1 MFSKIIVNSPWYY
14 FLISSAISL
23 GLAVWLYFRNKKN
36 TEASIPSLYL
46 MSVLRFLSLSLILLL
61 LLNIFFKQLST
72 ETENP
77 LVLIAVDNSSSMTAL
92 PDSDY
97 VKGDFLKELGL
108 LKSSLQDKFLVKQIL
123 FGSKSVSSE
132 ENPGFTEK
140 ETDIETLIRE
150 VENNYA
156 NQNIGA
162 LILVSDGI
170 VNKGV
175 NPLYS
180 ANKLKYPIYTV
191 ALGDTTEL
199 KDVAI
204 QKVNHNQIAYTGNNF
219 PVEVIVNAKKYL
231 GKELTLTLFENGIQK
246 AKQLISVNSTNFL
259 SASAFTLSASGV
271 GIIKYTAKVSCM
283 EDEKNCSNN
292 VQNFVVEVIDN
303 KEKVLLLAAYPHPD
317 ISAIKEAITISS
329 NYEMDYALA
338 SEFKKNVKGYSLVIL
353 HGYNSGMS
361 AILND
366 FKNNQ
371 VPFWIINPSTTENL
385 PGVKITASL
394 NKYNDTESYTDNTF
408 GLFSLSDAF
417 KKFSNDLPAL
427 KTFFGNYSMGNG
439 ANVLLKQRIG
449 AVETENPILF
459 FEESGS
465 SKSAVFLGDGLWK
478 WKMRDFAE
486 HQNHNLFNEL
496 ISKSVQY
503 LSVKSDKSFFRI
515 RAPKIIQE
523 NESFELTAELY
534 NKSYEL
540 ITEPEV
546 VLTLSN
552 SENKKFNYTF
562 SKTSTSY
569 KLDLGLL
576 PPGDYAYEASTKNNT
591 ERFVK
596 KGVFTVKE
604 VVSEKI
610 NTVANHS
617 LLNQIS
623 KRSNGKL
630 YYPKE
635 LDALQTEILKSET
648 IKPITYSQTTTSSLI
663 EMKWLFWLILIL
675 LGSEWF
681 FRKRYLSI

>member
-14 FLISSAISL
+14 FLISIAISL
-23 GLAVWLYFRNKKN
+23 SFAVWLYFRNKKN
-36 TEASIPSLYL
+36 SEASGLPLYL
-46 MSVLRFLSLSLILLL
+46 MSGLRFLSLSIILLFL
-61 LLNIFFKQLST
+61 MNILIKHVST

-92 PDSDY
+92 SDSDY
-97 VKGDFLKELGL
+97 VKGLFLKEFGG
-108 LKSSLQDKFLVKQIL
+108 LKSRLQDKFLMKQIL
-123 FGSKSVSSE
+123 FGSKSVSSQE
-132 ENPGFTEK
+132 DPHFTEK
-140 ETDIETLIRE
+140 ETDIEMLIQE
-150 VENNYA
+150 IENNYA

-180 ANKLKYPIYTV
+180 ANKLNYPIYTV

-199 KDVAI
+199 KDVSI
-204 QKVNHNQIAYTGNNF
+204 QKVNHNQVAYTGNNF
-219 PVEVIVNAKKYL
+219 PVEVIISAKKIA
-231 GKELTLTLFENGIQK
+231 GKELAITLFENGIQK
-246 AKQLISVNSTNFL
+246 AKQLVSVNSDNFL
-259 SASAFTLSASGV
+259 STAAFTLNATGV
-271 GIIKYTAKVSCM
+271 GIVKYTAKVSCM

-303 KEKVLLLAAYPHPD
+303 KEKMLLLAAYPHPD
-317 ISAIKEAITISS
+317 VSAIKEAITLGS
-329 NYEMDYALA
+329 NYEMEYALA
-338 SEFKKNVKGYSLVIL
+338 AEFKKNVKAYTLVIL
-353 HGYNSGMS
+353 HGYHPGMNG
-361 AILND
+361 ILND
-366 FKNNQ
+366 CKNNQ
-371 VPFWIINPSTTENL
+371 IPFWIVNPSTTENL

-394 NKYNDTESYTDNTF
+394 NKYNDTEAFTDNTF
-408 GLFSLSDAF
+408 GLFNLSDAF
-417 KKFSNDLPAL
+417 KKFSKDLPAL
-427 KTFFGNYSMGNG
+427 KTFFGNYTLGNG
-439 ANVLLKQRIG
+439 ANTLLKQRIG
-449 AVETENPILF
+449 VVETENPILL
-459 FEESGS
+459 FEESGGA
-465 SKSAVFLGDGLWK
+465 KNAVFIGDGLWK

-503 LSVKSDKSFFRI
+503 LAVKSDKSFFRI
-515 RAPKIIQE
+515 RAPKIIHE
-523 NESFELTAELY
+523 NESLELHAELY

-562 SKTSTSY
+562 SKTSSSY

-576 PPGDYAYEASTKNNT
+576 PPGDYSYEASVKNNN

-596 KGVFTVKE
+596 QGVFTVKE

-617 LLNQIS
+617 LLYQIS

-635 LDALQTEILKSET
+635 LDKLQNELLKSET
-648 IKPITYSQTTTSSLI
+648 IKPITYSQTSTSSLI
-663 EMKWLFWLILIL
+663 ELKWLFWLILIL
-675 LGSEWF
+675 LGAEWF